1 MFHYEVIFAKSFKTK
16 GRRHIVTTITEIVQ
30 SSQYNEMEAE
40 MDANNKI
47 ERHPLA
53 KAGWY
58 WSPPQKMTRSEVQ
71 AFRDELKESV
81 LADSFVK
88 QNN

>member
-1 MFHYEVIFAKSFKTK
+1 VHHYEVIFCKSFKQKTK
-16 GRRHIVTTITEIVQ
+16 HIISTVTEVVQ
-30 SSQYNEMEAE
+30 SSKYNEMEAE

-58 WSPPQKMTRSEVQ
+58 WSPPQKISREEVR
-71 AFRDELKESV
+71 AIRTELAEFSRMLSGEV
-81 LADSFVK
+81 VVVS
-88 QNN
+88 

>member
-1 MFHYEVIFAKSFKTK
+1 MHHYEVIFSKSLRSK
-16 GRRHIVTTITEIVQ
+16 GVLVLTTITEVVQ
-30 SSQYNEMEAE
+30 SSKYIESEAE
-40 MDANNKI
+40 IDANNKV

-53 KAGWY
+53 KAGWL
-58 WSPPQKMTRSEVQ
+58 WSLQKMTRSEVRD
-71 AFRDELKESV
+71 FRNELKESV

>member
-1 MFHYEVIFAKSFKTK
+1 MHHYEVIFAKSFKNK
-16 GRRHIVTTITEIVQ
+16 GRIVITTITEVVQ
-30 SSQYNEMEAE
+30 SSKYNEMEAE

-58 WSPPQKMTRSEVQ
+58 WSPPQKMSRAEVQ
-71 AFRDELKESV
+71 EFREQLRNSV
-81 LADSFVK
+81 FADFEIV
-88 QNN
+88 Q

>member
-1 MFHYEVIFAKSFKTK
+1 MHYYEVIFAKSFKIN
-16 GRRHIVTTITEIVQ
+16 GRICVTTITEVVQ
-30 SSQYNEMEAE
+30 SGKFHEMDAE

-58 WSPPQKMTRSEVQ
+58 WSPPQKMTRQEVE
-71 AFRDELKESV
+71 AHREEIRGGYFAEFET
-81 LADSFVK
+81 VK
-88 QNN
+88 

>member
-1 MFHYEVIFAKSFKTK
+1 MRHYEVIFAKSFKNK
-16 GRRHIVTTITEIVQ
+16 GRIVITTITEVVQ
-30 SSQYNEMEAE
+30 SSKYNEMEAE

-71 AFRDELKESV
+71 AFRDELR
-81 LADSFVK
+81 DSMELLNVG
-88 QNN
+88 

>member
-1 MFHYEVIFAKSFKTK
+1 MFHYEVIFAKSFKNK
-16 GRRHIVTTITEIVQ
+16 GRIVITTITEVVQ
-30 SSQYNEMEAE
+30 SSKYNEMEAE

-71 AFRDELKESV
+71 AFRDELR
-81 LADSFVK
+81 DSMELLNVG
-88 QNN
+88 